1 MKKIFIPITILVLV
15 ISNFHYYSKI
25 SLYDLYEKLDY
36 SIVNNESYYQKENT
50 KENYSSKIKYLD
62 KDTVNNL
69 DEIYSMFYTVLN
81 NGYEIYS
88 FKCTYNCIKDLEYID
103 KDKLSVINQ
112 LVSVKNSY
120 KTIETSYD
128 TDYKVTLKVI
138 NTYTNEEKEKIN
150 NEIDR
155 LIIELKVNN
164 YPSIED
170 KIKVFHDYVADHSIY
185 DSVRAETGTS
195 EYNSNKATGPLFEGM
210 GICDGYTDALS
221 FYLDKLGLENI
232 KVTNNEHVWNAVKLN
247 GIWYHID
254 LTWDDPIYTNGMQYT
269 IHDYFMLTTNELIN
283 KNDDEHNFDESIY
296 DFIK

>member
-15 ISNFHYYSKI
+15 ISNFHCYSKI

-36 SIVNNESYYQKENT
+36 SIVNNELYYQKENT

-62 KDTVNNL
+62 KDTVDNL
-69 DEIYSMFYTVLN
+69 DEVYSMFYTVLN

-88 FKCTYNCIKDLEYID
+88 FKCTYNCTKDLEYID

-138 NTYTNEEKEKIN
+138 NTYTNEEKNHIN

-155 LIIELKVNN
+155 LIVELKVNN
-164 YPSIED
+164 YTSIED
-170 KIKVFHDYVADHSIY
+170 KIKVFHDYVADHSKY
-185 DSVRAETGTS
+185 DSVRANTGTS